1 MRSEQQ
7 HIDDFFRKKEEEF
20 QQDTGQADAHWE
32 QMRGLLKPTIGP
44 DPVPKGY
51 RLSTSRR
58 IIKYLGGF
66 TVVTVITL
74 VTLTTIRSKKKAS
87 PKALA
92 QKTIVAPA
100 RKQQAAPTTTDRED
114 TTIRPATK
122 AIPATAPKA
131 ATASIV
137 AAKATTRV
145 KVNTVQPVTTSLR
158 VNAKPVQPTT
168 RPKAEKVQPAPV
180 QLQENPTSLQP
191 STEELALRTEQLT
204 IKTEVPE
211 LKPSTLEITSSN
223 STTPSVAA
231 AQVNAFYQQ
240 LQKPGEQFVIEVN
253 RDTVLTGKEG
263 TRLTIPAFAFAGKGG
278 LIKEGLVTIVLREY
292 FTYDDILAAKLSTTA
307 GGEQLISGGMV
318 YLAAQING
326 DPVNLAGRKSI
337 RLEMPTA
344 KPDEQMQLFRGTR
357 SSLKKAFVAKF
368 MDNRM
373 IDTVRFMKRE
383 ADENGDIDWIP
394 EGQEQKFSDPLNRR
408 ITVLDPYADPYHVSH
423 GKKIKAYYYVAKS
436 CPYSDA
442 EMKEKLR
449 AYSNSYFEVIKI
461 KRVNV
466 VPMAK
471 YQVREDRVSI
481 AGDSVVMT
489 FRQAMRRKLL
499 TPEDSIKVLEKF
511 HTDSINLD
519 NRHQLM
525 NKYSFTITN
534 LGWYN
539 CDKFNNNVPKV
550 LFAFNPGD
558 GFDPGSMVSHIVFTK
573 YKSVMAGTY
582 KDNKIQFGR
591 VPKNESVKIVCIGI
605 KNGKVLACIQE
616 LNTDKE
622 EIGTL
627 AFEETT
633 PAAFKQKLQSL
644 RLSLP

>member
-1 MRSEQQ
+1 MRSEQE
-7 HIDDFFRKKEEEF
+7 HIDDFFRKKEEEY

-32 QMRGLLKPTIGP
+32 QMRGLLKPAIGP

-51 RLSTSRR
+51 RLATTRR
-58 IIKYLGGF
+58 IIQYLGGF

-74 VTLTTIRSKKKAS
+74 VTLTAIRSKKKATTKS
-87 PKALA
+87 LA
-92 QKTIVAPA
+92 QKTMIAPA
-100 RKQQAAPTTTDRED
+100 KKQLAARTTTDRKD
-114 TTIRPATK
+114 TLIRPARKALHVIAPKTATNPNPVTK
-122 AIPATAPKA
+122 AAIPVNAAPVKPASRRFSDEKPVAPAIQPKVEKA
-131 ATASIV
+131 PPLPVQTLGNPVSIV
-137 AAKATTRV
+137 PGTPDLALGSAQQTIRSEVLELK
-145 KVNTVQPVTTSLR
+145 
-158 VNAKPVQPTT
+158 
-168 RPKAEKVQPAPV
+168 
-180 QLQENPTSLQP
+180 
-191 STEELALRTEQLT
+191 STEADLT
-204 IKTEVPE
+204 
-211 LKPSTLEITSSN
+211 LSN
-223 STTPSVAA
+223 FITPSSPA

-240 LQKPGEQFVIEVN
+240 LQKPGEQFVIEVDK
-253 RDTVLTGKEG
+253 DTILTGKEG
-263 TRLTIPAFAFAGKGG
+263 TRLSIPAFAFAGKNG

-292 FTYDDILAAKLSTTA
+292 YTYDDILAAKLSTTA

-318 YLAAQING
+318 HLAAQVNG
-326 DPVNLAGRKSI
+326 DPVNIAGRKNI

-373 IDTVRFMKRE
+373 IDTVRYMKRE

-408 ITVLDPYADPYHVSH
+408 ILVLDPYADPYHVSH
-423 GKKIKAYYYVAKS
+423 GKRIKAYFYVAKA

-442 EMKEKLR
+442 EMRDKLR
-449 AYSNSYFEVIKI
+449 AYSNNYFEVIKI
-461 KRVNV
+461 KRVNA
-466 VPMAK
+466 VPMANYK
-471 YQVREDRVSI
+471 TREDRVSI

-511 HTDSINLD
+511 RTDSLNLD

-525 NKYSFTITN
+525 DKYSFTITN

-550 LFAFNPGD
+550 LFAFNPGE
-558 GFDPGSMVSHIVFTK
+558 GFDPGSMVSHIVFTR
-573 YKSVMAGTY
+573 YKSVMAGAY

-616 LNTDKE
+616 LNTDRE
-622 EIGTL
+622 EIGNL

>member
-7 HIDDFFRKKEEEF
+7 HIDDFFRKKEEEY
-20 QQDTGQADAHWE
+20 QQDTGQADTHWE
-32 QMRGLLKPTIGP
+32 QMRGLLKPAIGP

-51 RLSTSRR
+51 KLYSSRR

-87 PKALA
+87 SKALA

-100 RKQQAAPTTTDRED
+100 KKQLAATTTINRKD
-114 TTIRPATK
+114 TIISPVPK
-122 AIPATAPKA
+122 VLPATAPKA
-131 ATASIV
+131 ATTRSVTTKAS
-137 AAKATTRV
+137 TRV
-145 KVNTVQPVTTSLR
+145 NVAPVQPASR
-158 VNAKPVQPTT
+158 RRSDEKPVQPATM
-168 RPKAEKVQPAPV
+168 PKAEKVQPAPV
-180 QLQENPTSLQP
+180 QQRENPVSLQL
-191 STEELALRTEQLT
+191 SKEDLAIRTREQTILYERPN
-204 IKTEVPE
+204 IKTTQEDV
-211 LKPSTLEITSSN
+211 SS
-223 STTPSVAA
+223 SSILISSSPL

-240 LQKPGEQFVIEVN
+240 LQKPGEQFVIEVD
-253 RDTVLTGKEG
+253 RDTILTGKEG
-263 TRLTIPAFAFAGKGG
+263 TRLTVPAFAFVGKRG
-278 LIKEGLVTIVLREY
+278 LIKEGLVTIELREY
-292 FTYDDILAAKLSTTA
+292 YTYDDILAAKLSTTA

-318 YLAAQING
+318 HLAAQVNG
-326 DPVNLAGRKSI
+326 DPVNIAGRKSI

-383 ADENGDIDWIP
+383 ADENGDIDWVP

-423 GKKIKAYYYVAKS
+423 GKKIKAYFYVAKS

-449 AYSNSYFEVIKI
+449 AYSNSYFDVIKV
-461 KRVNV
+461 KRVNA
-466 VPMAK
+466 VPMANYK
-471 YQVREDRVSI
+471 VREDRVSI

-511 HTDSINLD
+511 HTDSLNLE

-525 NKYSFTITN
+525 GRYSFTITN

-539 CDKFNNNVPKV
+539 CDKFNNSAPKM
-550 LFAFNPGD
+550 LFAFNPGE
-558 GFDPGSMVSHIVFTK
+558 GFDPGSMVSHIVFTN

-616 LNTDKE
+616 LNTDQE
-622 EIGTL
+622 EIGNL

-633 PAAFKQKLQSL
+633 PVRFKQKLQSL
-644 RLSLP
+644 SLSLP